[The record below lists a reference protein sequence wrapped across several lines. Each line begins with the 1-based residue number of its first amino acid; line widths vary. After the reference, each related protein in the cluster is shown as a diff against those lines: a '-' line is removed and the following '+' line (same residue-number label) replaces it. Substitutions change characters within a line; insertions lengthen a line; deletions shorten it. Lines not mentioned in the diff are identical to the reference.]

1 MTRQRIYQ
9 LSRYGKLLMLRAA
22 VQGREGRE
30 VQAVRLL
37 VDTGSS
43 YTTLPLQIVEKLGY
57 DLQNSRRSISMIAA
71 NGIIEAPVVAV
82 SWFNCLG
89 ERIENFPVVAYTLP
103 KGTFWQGILGMDFLT
118 LCQVVIAVEEAEIR
132 IPQSINE

>member
-1 MTRQRIYQ
+1 VTRQRIYQ

-43 YTTLPLQIVEKLGY
+43 YTTLPLQIVENLGY
-57 DLQNSRRSISMIAA
+57 DLQNSIRSISMIAA

-89 ERIENFPVVAYTLP
+89 ERNKLSRPTSLRS
-103 KGTFWQGILGMDFLT
+103 GFLRPD
-118 LCQVVIAVEEAEIR
+118 Q
-132 IPQSINE
+132 